1 MHAVAE
7 AMQVAEARYVIFM
20 NEVMLTA
27 PLEDGDLR
35 YLTTHII
42 PNLRPLSSDEYIH
55 GPAVLLQTVARYSY
69 VLYQS
74 DVYWCADWEPGLIV
88 VQFTPG
94 GPMAWAALRSPIPN
108 FGGRTADPQDLRHHD
123 EDAVNHPYNLV
134 FTAWDAQFDEAHR
147 EWRSF
152 MPAVDEAVSEYKRA
166 LAHAD
171 RLGAQLWA
179 RYCGDDKFSAWS
191 EQCKRNLHAWAG
203 EGIWVK

>member
-55 GPAVLLQTVARYSY
+55 GPAVLLYTVARYSY

-74 DVYWCADWEPGLIV
+74 DVYWCAEWEPGLIV
-88 VQFTPG
+88 VRFTPD

-108 FGGRTADPQDLRHHD
+108 FGGRAADPKDLRHHH
-123 EDAVNHPYNLV
+123 EG
-134 FTAWDAQFDEAHR
+134 
-147 EWRSF
+147 
-152 MPAVDEAVSEYKRA
+152 
-166 LAHAD
+166 AD
-171 RLGAQLWA
+171 GKTMQ
-179 RYCGDDKFSAWS
+179 GFSANFMSYHMFIWS
-191 EQCKRNLHAWAG
+191 VINTP
-203 EGIWVK
+203 